1 MASLSGHSIAG
12 VLSSRRLLECGNG
25 DVTATGCSHPI
36 SSAAAANTSPRPP
49 PAARQAHFNTPH
61 SFDRLY
67 GLIILNIYGSHFP
80 KPSMFIQHLGDHSTA
95 PFIPPITHTHL
106 SLLSPPPPSCFPPV
120 AQTLEGCVACEAERF
135 KQT

>member
-1 MASLSGHSIAG
+1 MQLSGHSIAG
-12 VLSSRRLLECGNG
+12 VLSVRRLLDCGNG
-25 DVTATGCSHPI
+25 DVTAAGCSHPI
-36 SSAAAANTSPRPP
+36 SSAAATSPRPP

-95 PFIPPITHTHL
+95 SFTPHHTYTSL
-106 SLLSPPPPSCFPPV
+106 SSLSSYSIMFSSHGSDTRGTYGV
-120 AQTLEGCVACEAERF
+120 
-135 KQT
+135 